1 MALWAMGDF
10 HLAFSVDKPMEVFDP
25 IWKNH
30 EKKIQKYVTKCV
42 KDTDTIVITGD
53 HSWGRNLEECETDL
67 KFIEE
72 LPGRKILLRGNHDM
86 FWDAKKTQKL
96 NNLFQ
101 GKLELLQNNFYN
113 YQDYALVGT
122 KGYCYE
128 GKDSIEHFLKL
139 RTREIDRLRVSFNDS
154 FEGRLQFLQNNYYNY
169 GDYALVGT
177 KGYCY
182 EGKDSIEH
190 FLKIR
195 EREGERLRI
204 SFDKA
209 KADGYSKF
217 IMFLH
222 YPPTTIGEQESPFTQ
237 MAEEYGAAQVIYS
250 HCHGRERYDDSF
262 KGEVNGI
269 MYRLVSSDYLKF
281 RPERIL

>member
-10 HLAFSVDKPMEVFDP
+10 HLAFSVDKPMEIFDP

-67 KFIEE
+67 KFIEK

-86 FWDAKKTQKL
+86 FWDVKKT
-96 NNLFQ
+96 
-101 GKLELLQNNFYN
+101 
-113 YQDYALVGT
+113 A
-122 KGYCYE
+122 
-128 GKDSIEHFLKL
+128 
-139 RTREIDRLRVSFNDS
+139 RLNDS

-182 EGKDSIEH
+182 EGTDSIEH

-195 EREGERLRI
+195 EREVERLRI

-237 MAEEYGAAQVIYS
+237 MAEEYGAEQVIYS

-269 MYRLVSSDYLKF
+269 MYRLVSSDYLRF